1 MNNLYKLFRLQCADL
16 LVLQEMEWNGM
27 LFAKDEALQ
36 RADELE
42 IETAQ
47 LIRDIR
53 ELVGSEVINI
63 GSDDHI
69 SAVLYGGIIEEVV
82 KVPDG
87 VFKTGKRAGEIKFKN
102 TIVEHVFER
111 LIEPLKKT
119 ETKKNLKG
127 DKETWAVNV
136 DVLKKLKANKKGK
149 EIVNLILQYR
159 KLDKLKTTYLRGW
172 VKTMEENDWQD
183 SMIHG
188 NLNQCVAVTGRLSSS
203 KPNLQN
209 PDKETKRYL
218 RSRYA

>member
-1 MNNLYKLFRLQCADL
+1 
-16 LVLQEMEWNGM
+16 MEWNGM

-47 LIRDIR
+47 LVRDFR
-53 ELVGSEVINI
+53 EQVGCEAVSI
-63 GSDDHI
+63 GSDDHV
-69 SAVLYGGIIEEVV
+69 SAIIYGGTIEEVV

-87 VFKTGKRAGEIKFKN
+87 VYKTGKRAGMVKFKN

-111 LIEPLKKT
+111 IVEPLNKT
-119 ETKKNLKG
+119 ETKKNIAGK
-127 DKETWAVNV
+127 KETWEVNV
-136 DVLKKLKANKKGK
+136 DVLKKLKPNKRGK
-149 EIVNLILQYR
+149 ELISLILTHR
-159 KLDKLKTTYLRGW
+159 KLEKLKTTYLRGW

-183 SMIHG
+183 NMIHG

-209 PDKETKRYL
+209 ADKETKRYL
-218 RSRYA
+218 RSRF